1 MRRLLALVMALSVAG
16 ALGAT
21 PFVAEVTPS
30 ADTFVRELDP
40 TGNCGGGGGLSVSG
54 TTAANA
60 SGQATGAA
68 DTFLRFDLSGFVA
81 DAAAHFGDLAWFPTH
96 AVLRLT
102 EQAAPTHPIFSQGVG
117 QFEVR
122 WIANDQWAEGTGKPQ
137 KPTTD
142 GIAWQDEFSILD
154 PQADLVLGVYS
165 NVGED
170 VELSF
175 ELALPEPIVADIQAG
190 GDVSLFL
197 TAVDDAI
204 GFTFNSRSI
213 SAPRTPPV
221 LELTANIPEPTSLA
235 LLAVGAAALIRRRR
249 S

>member
-1 MRRLLALVMALSVAG
+1 MRQLLALAMALSVAG

-21 PFVAEVTPS
+21 PFVAEATPS
-30 ADTFVRELDP
+30 ADTFVRELAP
-40 TGNCGGGGGLSVSG
+40 AGNYGGGGGLSVSG
-54 TTAANA
+54 TTATNA

-68 DTFLRFDLSGFVA
+68 DTFLRFGLSQFAA
-81 DAAAHFGDLAWFPTH
+81 DATAHFGDLAWFPTH
-96 AVLRLT
+96 AVLKLT

-117 QFEVR
+117 RFEVR

-137 KPTTD
+137 KPKTD
-142 GIAWQDEFSILD
+142 GVAWQDEFSILD
-154 PQADLVLGVYS
+154 PQADLVLGVFS

-175 ELALPEPIVADIQAG
+175 ELALPEPVVADIMAG

-213 SAPRTPPV
+213 KPPRTPPA
-221 LELTANIPEPTSLA
+221 LEVTANIPEPTSLM
-235 LLAVGAAALIRRRR
+235 LVAVGAAALVRRRR

>member
-1 MRRLLALVMALSVAG
+1 MRRGLAVLVAVAV
-16 ALGAT
+16 AVPAAAV
-21 PFVAEVTPS
+21 PFTAEVTPS
-30 ADTFVRELDP
+30 ADTFVRELAP
-40 TGNCGGGGGLSVSG
+40 AGNYGGGGGLSVSG
-54 TTAANA
+54 STATNA

-68 DTFLRFDLSGFVA
+68 DTLLRFGLSGFVA

-117 QFEVR
+117 RFEVR
-122 WIANDQWAEGTGKPQ
+122 WIANDQWAEGTGKPN
-137 KPTTD
+137 KPKTD
-142 GIAWQDEFSILD
+142 GVTWQDEFSILD

-175 ELALPEPIVADIQAG
+175 ELALPEPVVADIQAG
-190 GDVSLFL
+190 GDVGLFL

-213 SAPRTPPV
+213 KAPRTPPA
-221 LELTANIPEPTSLA
+221 LELTANIPEPASLA
-235 LLAVGAAALIRRRR
+235 LLAIGMVAVVRRRR